1 MIYLTLF
8 WTFFKIGLFT
18 FGGGYAMLPLI
29 QQYVLG
35 FNWLSEEE
43 LVNFVAVSES
53 TPGPFAINIATY
65 VGSSQAG
72 VLGALCT
79 TLGVVLP
86 SFVIILIVAKCYMA
100 FKESLVVRGMMNGL
114 KPVVVG
120 LIGSAV
126 ISFAA
131 AVFFPCGIYV
141 LKFHNPEILGFRRT
155 FCRRSHHGAQKDSPH
170 NHYHNFGRRGN
181 CRGLC
186 GAAVIAVRIF
196 KIISHKPTD
205 SDSCPF
211 KHAADGGAVNILLLC
226 DLRNGFAVEIIQL
239 NKLSLALGKLMRN
252 YFSQPCQRLFFCP
265 SSSADISKKAR

>member
-79 TLGVVLP
+79 TFGVVLP

-131 AVFFPCGIYV
+131 VFFPTGFMFSNFTT
-141 LKFHNPEILGFRRT
+141 LKFWVSAVLFAAALIMALKKIHPIIIIII
-155 FCRRSHHGAQKDSPH
+155 S
-170 NHYHNFGRRGN
+170 
-181 CRGLC
+181 
-186 GAAVIAVRIF
+186 AAVGIA
-196 KIISHKPTD
+196 
-205 SDSCPF
+205 
-211 KHAADGGAVNILLLC
+211 AGYAGLL
-226 DLRNGFAVEIIQL
+226 
-239 NKLSLALGKLMRN
+239 S
-252 YFSQPCQRLFFCP
+252 
-265 SSSADISKKAR
+265 